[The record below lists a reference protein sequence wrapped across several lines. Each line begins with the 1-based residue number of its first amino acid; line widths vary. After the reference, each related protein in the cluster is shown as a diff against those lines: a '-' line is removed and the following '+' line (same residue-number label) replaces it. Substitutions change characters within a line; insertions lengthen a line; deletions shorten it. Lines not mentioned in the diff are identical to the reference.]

1 MTEPI
6 DGHDEADAP
15 SDMTSPINGREE
27 SAALSDMTPPINGRE
42 EAAAPSNMTSMA
54 LMAPP
59 MPPTSPMASQAP
71 GESQKGIRRMVFFLL
86 ICALLGILLGQLLGT
101 FLVAGSNRQLWLEQ
115 EAIARLGYIAV
126 PGQFLASEM
135 KAMSTYLAG
144 GIFFALSIGLGYG
157 FFCGFLVWIFSL
169 YKRKGYWQVRLLP
182 VIAIAAFLTWQGK
195 GSDPAVLLFLLI
207 VPLVLYFLSFP
218 LLSRASIRQA
228 QLGSYGFLF
237 LIFAILLVVTF
248 KQLDFIQIRDRLL
261 LPTRVGT
268 QIDEFYYRYT
278 LYPARLVQPLR
289 YRLQNVV
296 TIDTNNAKGFPN
308 DRLSEIQTI
317 QTVLRRYDWFTA
329 TSATPVASAISATP
343 AAPEKPEASASSGTW
358 GTSAPSGTAAS
369 SASSGTSG
377 TSAPSGTA
385 ASSASFGTSGT
396 SAPSGIAASSAS
408 SGTSASSVAFTAS
421 GASGQSDYFQT
432 ILAYG
437 DAKGATQG
445 GVTRQGSLHG
455 NMDEILFYWNENWPP
470 KDGQKAGLKE
480 NQEPTYRVSYREFL
494 QDPLEHLEK
503 YSLTAD
509 PFALLSKGCGI
520 SLFLIVPFALAL
532 GLFVCCVWGIL
543 KVLTLIGVKT
553 GKAAGTITK
562 TATGTITETATGTT
576 MEMATGTTTQTAA
589 RGRSMGRIKET
600 GIILGAILILFLALN
615 GWLRAKS
622 QLPADRAKL
631 WELAKGEEPG
641 DRIGALQRLDK
652 TLEPQSCQA
661 HREDIALLARDSDPV
676 VRRYGAKFLGNLA
689 RLAGQSPPDHD
700 RNSAFS
706 LLLSLLED
714 SNINVIYTAAESMGE
729 MHTGEARD
737 ILLGILQSNR
747 PWYLKMKVYNALKDV
762 GWINEPNEPKVR

>member
-1 MTEPI
+1 
-6 DGHDEADAP
+6 
-15 SDMTSPINGREE
+15 
-27 SAALSDMTPPINGRE
+27 
-42 EAAAPSNMTSMA
+42 
-54 LMAPP
+54 
-59 MPPTSPMASQAP
+59 
-71 GESQKGIRRMVFFLL
+71 MVFFLL
-86 ICALLGILLGQLLGT
+86 ICALLGTLLGQLLGT

-182 VIAIAAFLTWQGK
+182 VIAIAAFLAWQGK
-195 GSDPAVLLFLLI
+195 GSDPAVLLFLLV

-261 LPTRVGT
+261 LPTRVGS

-296 TIDTNNAKGFPN
+296 TIDTNNAKGIPN

-329 TSATPVASAISATP
+329 TSTASATP
-343 AAPEKPEASASSGTW
+343 ATHEKPASS
-358 GTSAPSGTAAS
+358 A

-385 ASSASFGTSGT
+385 V
-396 SAPSGIAASSAS
+396 SSAS

-421 GASGQSDYFQT
+421 GASGQTDCFQT

-455 NMDEILFYWNENWPP
+455 NMDEILFYWNEKWPP

-494 QDPLEHLEK
+494 QDPAEHLEK
-503 YSLTAD
+503 YSLAAD

-543 KVLTLIGVKT
+543 KVLTLIGVKP
-553 GKAAGTITK
+553 GKV
-562 TATGTITETATGTT
+562 TGTITETATGTT
-576 MEMATGTTTQTAA
+576 MEMATGTITQTATVTITETAA

-652 TLEPQSCQA
+652 TLEPQICQA

-689 RLAGQSPPDHD
+689 RLAGQGTPDHD

-714 SNINVIYTAAESMGE
+714 SNINVVYTAAESLGE